1 MSEQDY
7 NDHRKQHKKKHGNNR
22 VKERQKILVMT
33 CAVMWL
39 FIVMADTVPHVLT
52 FPLLALTDPAV
63 EESVHI
69 APWLADAVLVD
80 AVPTDLVS
88 TDQLLA
94 KSMSSDQ
101 VPADSEHAGTTPV
114 YPTSAGPL
122 LHVAPVDMP
131 EIDSKPTD
139 SAPDDLALVVPVS
152 ADHIPTITSSA
163 YIGTEDLAMCAD
175 NKFSCLDGSRC
186 LPMTWRCDGDRDC
199 HDDSDELSCD
209 PIVCEKDK
217 FRCSDGSRCISLL
230 MRCDFYPHC
239 IDGSDEVTCVPE

>member
-152 ADHIPTITSSA
+152 ADHTPTITSSA
-163 YIGTEDLAMCAD
+163 YIGTEGMQ
-175 NKFSCLDGSRC
+175 
-186 LPMTWRCDGDRDC
+186 
-199 HDDSDELSCD
+199 
-209 PIVCEKDK
+209 
-217 FRCSDGSRCISLL
+217 
-230 MRCDFYPHC
+230 
-239 IDGSDEVTCVPE
+239 